1 MAQLLGALL
10 EESRGEPR
18 HDSGDWLLPGV
29 ASVLGGPVVATQR
42 ETFPT
47 GTQLSVPGPL
57 ASASGDSSGTAAV
70 GPLGESRH
78 PASLPQR
85 WKMEGLREDGFGG
98 SLLPRGTGK

>member
-1 MAQLLGALL
+1 M
-10 EESRGEPR
+10 
-18 HDSGDWLLPGV
+18 
-29 ASVLGGPVVATQR
+29 VATQR

-47 GTQLSVPGPL
+47 GTQYSVPGPL